1 MSEKQS
7 FLFTFDYDKDAPRI
21 TDAFGFNP
29 TQTAKL
35 LADVIQEINVESV
48 EGRNPVDVPDVLM
61 RMITEHRLPSGF
73 LVAAGVMQ
81 IKEWQ
86 KEARMG
92 VIDLERGMR
101 G

>member
-1 MSEKQS
+1 MKQS
-7 FLFTFDYDKDAPRI
+7 FLFTFDYDKDAQTI
-21 TDAFGFNP
+21 TGAYGLTP
-29 TQTAKL
+29 TDTAKL
-35 LADVIQEINVESV
+35 LADVIQAVNQESV
-48 EGRNPVDVPDVLM
+48 EGRNPVDVPDLLM
-61 RMITEHRLPSGF
+61 GMLADHKLPAGF

-92 VIDLERGMR
+92 VIDIERGMK

>member
-1 MSEKQS
+1 M
-7 FLFTFDYDKDAPRI
+7 RM
-21 TDAFGFNP
+21 
-29 TQTAKL
+29 
-35 LADVIQEINVESV
+35 LAD
-48 EGRNPVDVPDVLM
+48 
-61 RMITEHRLPSGF
+61 HRLPSGF

>member
-7 FLFTFDYDKDAPRI
+7 FLFTFDYDKDAPGI
-21 TDAFGFNP
+21 MEALGLDAH
-29 TQTAKL
+29 TTAKL
-35 LADVIQEINVESV
+35 LADVIQEINAKSV
-48 EGRNPVDVPDVLM
+48 EGRNPVDVPDLLM
-61 RMITEHRLPSGF
+61 GMLADHKLPAGF

-92 VIDLERGMR
+92 VIDMERGMK